1 MKNMYKAM
9 TVAKPDLVMVQVSP
23 DLLLDNFEQYPE
35 KHTSEDG
42 WVFDEQAYLKQL
54 VRNGTDVYPS
64 LKMKVKL

>member
-1 MKNMYKAM
+1 
-9 TVAKPDLVMVQVSP
+9 VSP
-23 DLLLDNFEQYPE
+23 DLLLDNFQQYPE
-35 KHTSEDG
+35 KHTGEDG